1 MGCASTSRTGAVNAS
16 WPADAVRYGRGEAR
30 SWVRANLRGYMTV
43 LYTPF
48 DASGEI
54 DEAGLRHNVEETL
67 RRPGVGG
74 LSVNSIHQEFWTFT
88 HDERRRLV
96 DIVLETVAG
105 RVPVVVGCSDPSARN
120 VIAFARH
127 AERAG
132 ADLVMVWPPYYGPRT
147 PPGVRAFYEQ
157 VADAVDIGM
166 IAYSTTLSELGY
178 YLAPSQV
185 EALLHLPQLCAVQ
198 DTTLN
203 FASFAAMLERVG
215 DSIAVSTSMEEY
227 FLYGLMAFPER
238 AAEFMIGSS
247 RPVLCQTEAEPHCGR
262 FLDAARQR
270 DFAEAARH
278 NRAIV
283 AIADR
288 LQSRYFARGFH
299 HVALFKTIAG
309 LLGMRTGGVRPPLSA
324 PDESESGEC
333 RAILVEAGLLP
344 S

>member
-1 MGCASTSRTGAVNAS
+1 M
-16 WPADAVRYGRGEAR
+16 RYGRGEAR
-30 SWVRANLRGYMTV
+30 PWVRANLRGYMTV

-48 DASGEI
+48 DAAGEI
-54 DEAGLRHNVEETL
+54 DEDGLRHNVEATL
-67 RRPGVGG
+67 ARPGVGG

-88 HDERRRLV
+88 HEERRRLV

-132 ADLVMVWPPYYGPRT
+132 ADLIMVWPPYYGPRT
-147 PPGVRAFYEQ
+147 PAGVRAFYEQ
-157 VADAVDIGM
+157 VADAIDIGM
-166 IAYSTTLSELGY
+166 VVYCTTLSELGY
-178 YLAPSQV
+178 HLAPDQV

-215 DSIAVSTSMEEY
+215 DRIAVSTSLEEY
-227 FLYGLMAFPER
+227 FLYGLMAFPDR
-238 AAEFMIGSS
+238 ASDFMIGSS
-247 RPVLCQTEAEPHCGR
+247 RPVLCQTADAPHCGA
-262 FLDAARQR
+262 FLEAARRR
-270 DFAEAARH
+270 DFAEAAWH
-278 NRAIV
+278 NRKIV
-283 AIADR
+283 AIAER

-309 LLGMRTGGVRPPLSA
+309 LLGMRTGGVRPPLSC
-324 PDESESGEC
+324 PDAAEVAEC

>member
-1 MGCASTSRTGAVNAS
+1 M
-16 WPADAVRYGRGEAR
+16 RYGRGEAR
-30 SWVRANLRGYMTV
+30 TWVRANLRGYMTV

-48 DASGEI
+48 DLAGEI

-88 HDERRRLV
+88 HDERLRLV

-120 VIAFARH
+120 VIGFAHH

-147 PPGVRAFYEQ
+147 PSGVRAFYEQ
-157 VADAVDIGM
+157 VAEAIDIGM
-166 IAYSTTLSELGY
+166 VVYCTTLAELGY
-178 YLAPSQV
+178 HLAPDQV
-185 EALLHLPQLCAVQ
+185 EGLLHLPQLCAVQ

-203 FASFAAMLERVG
+203 FASFAAMLERVS
-215 DSIAVSTSMEEY
+215 DRISVSTSLEEY

-238 AAEFMIGSS
+238 ASEFMIGSS
-247 RPVLCQTEAEPHCGR
+247 RPVLCQTEAKPYCGA
-262 FLDAARQR
+262 FLEAALRR
-270 DFAEAARH
+270 DFGEAARH
-278 NRAIV
+278 NRKIV

-288 LQSRYFARGFH
+288 LQSVYFSRGFH
-299 HVALFKTIAG
+299 NVALFKTIAG
-309 LLGMRTGGVRPPLSA
+309 LLGMATGGVRPPLNNPEA
-324 PDESESGEC
+324 TDLEEC
-333 RAILVEAGLLP
+333 RAVLIEGGLLKA
-344 S
+344 

>member
-1 MGCASTSRTGAVNAS
+1 M
-16 WPADAVRYGRGEAR
+16 RYGRGEAR
-30 SWVRANLRGYMTV
+30 PWVRANLRGYMTV

-48 DASGEI
+48 DAAGEI
-54 DEAGLRHNVEETL
+54 DEAGLRHNVEATL
-67 RRPGVGG
+67 ARPGVGG

-96 DIVLETVAG
+96 DMVLETVAG

-127 AERAG
+127 AEQAG
-132 ADLVMVWPPYYGPRT
+132 ADLIMVWPPYYGPRT

-157 VADAVDIGM
+157 VADAIDIGLVG
-166 IAYSTTLSELGY
+166 YCTTLAELGY
-178 YLAPSQV
+178 HLAPDQV

-215 DSIAVSTSMEEY
+215 DRIAVSTSLEEY

-238 AAEFMIGSS
+238 ASKFMIGSS
-247 RPVLCQTEAEPHCGR
+247 RPVLCQTKDAPHCGA
-262 FLDAARQR
+262 FLEAARRR

-278 NRAIV
+278 TRTIV
-283 AIADR
+283 AIAER

-309 LLGMRTGGVRPPLSA
+309 LLGMKTGGVRPPLSN
-324 PDESESGEC
+324 PDAAEVAEC
-333 RAILVEAGLLP
+333 RAILVESGLLP
-344 S
+344 G